1 MDNVLF
7 EQAQDTC
14 DTQEMADF
22 LTAHLSEICAEKGEA
37 GGRLRSARDVLL
49 LESARMLRAGD
60 AGRADQYADAW
71 LELAKAVD
79 GTFWYEYYRCKA
91 AAAAL
96 CGDMQ
101 AASSFYEKYCDAN
114 PMDADAQLA
123 CGNTL
128 FRSGRVKEARPHY
141 AAAVKTSLS
150 PEVAARNLML
160 TLGDG
165 VETDDAETDD
175 ALRKISWASCLQE
188 ASPHVLPEVKLS
200 ATFDFPVF
208 INCRD
213 RLQCLQ
219 RLVRWLLEA
228 GYRNICLLDNAST
241 YPPLLAYYERF
252 ADDSR
257 VTVFRFRENLGYQA
271 LWISGLLRKLDV
283 RVPYVY
289 TDPDVLPVEECP
301 HGVVARLY
309 QVLRRYPFLHKVGLG
324 IVTKDLPPS
333 DVVKRQRSYEHVP
346 LEENLYFAPCDTTF
360 ALYAPAWHYTL
371 FPSACT
377 HGRMMIRHLPW
388 YLDPSNLPED
398 ERYYIAHADGSSTFA
413 EAVKKDVENA

>member
-1 MDNVLF
+1 MDLK
-7 EQAQDTC
+7 ELAAAYQAAEAAGDLDGCAACLIEAIHLAVQHPELEG
-14 DTQEMADF
+14 TQELRYFED
-22 LTAHLSEICAEKGEA
+22 
-37 GGRLRSARDVLL
+37 GRLLVLIAAAIFAMERGENQL
-49 LESARMLRAGD
+49 AAYFFSNVPQDILESS
-60 AGRADQYADAW
+60 AW
-71 LELAKAVD
+71 
-79 GTFWYEYYRCKA
+79 F
-91 AAAAL
+91 
-96 CGDMQ
+96 
-101 AASSFYEKYCDAN
+101 
-114 PMDADAQLA
+114 
-123 CGNTL
+123 
-128 FRSGRVKEARPHY
+128 
-141 AAAVKTSLS
+141 
-150 PEVAARNLML
+150 PECWG
-160 TLGDG
+160 TLGRLQVRLGNAAEGTACFARHFKRYPDDEAAWFQLGNLRYHAGQDLSAIRAYRRALGLRRSFSEAEENCRQAMRMMLEGAGAERLPIIEEIDG
-165 VETDDAETDD
+165 KLPLRSEDWEAV
-175 ALRKISWASCLQE
+175 RKI
-188 ASPHVLPEVKLS
+188 PI
-200 ATFDFPVF
+200 F